1 MRKGKKEEKRRE
13 EGLVMEGQDERCF
26 MATSPWIGR
35 NMTDKNELTGRHV
48 FYSFRH
54 RLVSLLAAFPSVDV

>member
-35 NMTDKNELTGRHV
+35 NMADKNELTGRHV